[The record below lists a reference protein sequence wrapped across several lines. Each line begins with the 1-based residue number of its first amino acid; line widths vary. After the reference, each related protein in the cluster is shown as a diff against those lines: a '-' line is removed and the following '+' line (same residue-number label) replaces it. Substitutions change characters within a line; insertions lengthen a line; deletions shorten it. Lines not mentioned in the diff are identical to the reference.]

1 MGEDEIVR
9 LFNAKIKLERKQY
22 KKRVLQLAPERIY
35 QRAYQ
40 INCRE
45 NIAET
50 LLEKSGEMKSEVLR
64 CLLVLPNVIQFFY
77 ARWMG
82 KGDSFQLE
90 LEKQHVDMYA
100 LTDRVNQ
107 LFFGILL
114 LDEQL
119 KQNSLLQED
128 LGRTHK
134 QVADYIANGIAT
146 PSDLD
151 AVSVEQLN
159 TRQHRVELETTRR
172 AYLSML
178 AAFTGKDLSSETVLL
193 KPAAE
198 ENIDRQMN
206 NRPEL
211 RWYDAQGEQLRQQ
224 EAALN
229 TRLMPRFGLFVQ
241 RGIRQSGVE
250 YAER

>member
-1 MGEDEIVR
+1 MLEVQQVLWDGGDIRSRKR
-9 LFNAKIKLERKQY
+9 LT
-22 KKRVLQLAPERIY
+22 
-35 QRAYQ
+35 RA
-40 INCRE
+40 
-45 NIAET
+45 A
-50 LLEKSGEMKSEVLR
+50 SEV
-64 CLLVLPNVIQFFY
+64 
-77 ARWMG
+77 
-82 KGDSFQLE
+82 E

-146 PSDLD
+146 LSDLD

-211 RWYDAQGEQLRQQ
+211 RWYDAQGEQLHQQ

-229 TRLMPRFGLFVQ
+229 TRLMPRFGLLYK
-241 RGIRQSGVE
+241 GHTAIRD
-250 YAER
+250 

>member
-1 MGEDEIVR
+1 M
-9 LFNAKIKLERKQY
+9 
-22 KKRVLQLAPERIY
+22 
-35 QRAYQ
+35 
-40 INCRE
+40 
-45 NIAET
+45 
-50 LLEKSGEMKSEVLR
+50 
-64 CLLVLPNVIQFFY
+64 
-77 ARWMG
+77 
-82 KGDSFQLE
+82 
-90 LEKQHVDMYA
+90 
-100 LTDRVNQ
+100 
-107 LFFGILL
+107 
-114 LDEQL
+114 
-119 KQNSLLQED
+119 QED

-193 KPAAE
+193 KPVAE

-229 TRLMPRFGLFVQ
+229 TRLMPRFGLLYKGHTAI
-241 RGIRQSGVE
+241 RG
-250 YAER
+250 